1 MNRPHSGPA
10 MPSEV
15 DLAGSAVRGSVAL
28 SIQWLLNKLATAGS
42 TIIIARFLSPA
53 EYGVART
60 ALSVAVFLALPP
72 LVMGDVLVARSRRMG
87 YWAGTARRLALQ
99 IAVACSVLT
108 LTAIP
113 FVTRLVE
120 THDPGWFAAL
130 LAVLA
135 VRPVLQAFRVVP
147 FSMVR
152 QQLRFRLVA
161 IIDGG
166 IQFGATAA
174 SVAFAAAGA
183 GPAAIVIP
191 QILGEAAAV
200 ALYLR
205 FSPRVVRFSVPRKG
219 VRALLWSYIIGAA
232 GQYTH
237 GLVMNIPMVA
247 VVYLTG
253 DYEAGLY
260 GFAFMVA
267 IQANAIIMGR
277 LGVIL
282 QPILGRLQREP
293 SRQVDGFMRAGRV
306 LATVSVP
313 VALLQAILAE
323 PLFRI
328 LLQPMWEPAIVAF
341 QGLSLMQAFYFA
353 VAPSMACLKAQR
365 RFRTLLVWQLAHLG
379 LSVPAYW
386 AAVHFGGAVGAA
398 WVSALLWAISAPV
411 AVWMCVRFGH
421 RGGLVKGLWIFA
433 KPWVTAL
440 PLFGA
445 GYLVVR
451 LLSRWDALGDV
462 VAVAVAGPLLLTAAF
477 AMARRNE
484 PDFRMVVDRGINWIK
499 GLVTRT
505 V

>member
-1 MNRPHSGPA
+1 M
-10 MPSEV
+10 
-15 DLAGSAVRGSVAL
+15 
-28 SIQWLLNKLATAGS
+28 
-42 TIIIARFLSPA
+42 
-53 EYGVART
+53 
-60 ALSVAVFLALPP
+60 
-72 LVMGDVLVARSRRMG
+72 
-87 YWAGTARRLALQ
+87 
-99 IAVACSVLT
+99 
-108 LTAIP
+108 
-113 FVTRLVE
+113 
-120 THDPGWFAAL
+120 
-130 LAVLA
+130 
-135 VRPVLQAFRVVP
+135 
-147 FSMVR
+147 
-152 QQLRFRLVA
+152 
-161 IIDGG
+161 
-166 IQFGATAA
+166 
-174 SVAFAAAGA
+174 
-183 GPAAIVIP
+183 IP
-191 QILGEAAAV
+191 QILGEAAAI

-205 FSPRVVRFSVPRKG
+205 FSPAVVRFSVPRKG
-219 VRALLWSYIIGAA
+219 VRALLWTYIVGAL

-260 GFAFMVA
+260 AFAFMVA
-267 IQANAIIMGR
+267 IQANNIIMGG

-293 SRQVDGFMRAGRV
+293 SRQIDGFLRAERM

-313 VALLQAILAE
+313 VALLQVILAE

-328 LLQPMWEPAIVAF
+328 LLQPKWEPAIMAF

-365 RFRTLLVWQLAHLG
+365 RFRTLLVWQLAHLA

-386 AAVHFGGAVGAA
+386 AAIRFGGAVGAA

-445 GYLVVR
+445 GYLVVC
-451 LLSRWDALGDV
+451 LLSRWDTVGDV

-477 AMARRNE
+477 AMARRSE
-484 PDFRMVVDRGINWIK
+484 PDFRMVVDRGISWIK